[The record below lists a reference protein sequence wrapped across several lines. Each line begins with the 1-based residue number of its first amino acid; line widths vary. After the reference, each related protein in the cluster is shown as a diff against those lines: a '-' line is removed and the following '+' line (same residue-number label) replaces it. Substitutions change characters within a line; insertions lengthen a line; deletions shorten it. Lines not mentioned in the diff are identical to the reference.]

1 MMNISSAA
9 ISSDHILNSVDTI
22 DSCSGITLF
31 QQYLTVFWLD
41 SCSGS
46 AVISQK
52 ANQSN
57 NLRNSQRW
65 RPTKEY
71 MAVVWSL
78 TSFSDNFL
86 LRSRVEYLLT
96 QSLNYSLHF
105 WTVESGTEE
114 QKQPI
119 LEISRNKRIT
129 AVLYFTREVSRLVS
143 NKLLL
148 F

>member
-1 MMNISSAA
+1 M
-9 ISSDHILNSVDTI
+9 
-22 DSCSGITLF
+22 
-31 QQYLTVFWLD
+31 LD
-41 SCSGS
+41 SCS

-143 NKLLL
+143 NKLVHYSDNLSTSKSISLL
-148 F
+148 FSCYTVFVTTC

>member
-1 MMNISSAA
+1 M
-9 ISSDHILNSVDTI
+9 
-22 DSCSGITLF
+22 
-31 QQYLTVFWLD
+31 LD
-41 SCSGS
+41 SCS

-129 AVLYFTREVSRLVS
+129 AVLYFTREVSRFVS
-143 NKLLL
+143 NKLLHYSDNRSTSGMKSISLL
-148 F
+148 FSCYTVFVTTC